1 MVVFGGWNGKDFYND
16 VYVLD
21 LQIMA
26 WSKPETSGKSF
37 NKLIIRTRSFPS

>member
-1 MVVFGGWNGKDFYND
+1 MVIFGGWNGHDFYND

-26 WSKPETSGKSF
+26 WSKPETSGKQIF
-37 NKLIIRTRSFPS
+37 QHLLIQ